1 MIAAAAWPRERP
13 EEERLLCI
21 DAAADRFA
29 DARVRD
35 LPSLLVPGDLLVVND
50 AATVPASLRGL
61 REDGTP
67 FEVRLLA
74 HEAAHAGPG
83 DGGDGARA
91 ASTRWRAV
99 LFGRGDW
106 RQRTEDRPPP
116 PCLGAGER
124 IRVAGGVVARIEAID
139 PRSPRLV
146 HLAFEGDASSMW
158 RAIYDEGRP
167 VQYAYIDAPL
177 ALWHVQSS
185 FAARPWAVEPPSA
198 GRPLT
203 FGLLQRLRRRGI
215 GVVALTHAAGLSS
228 SGDAA
233 IDALLPLPEHYDL
246 PESTARAIAAA
257 RLEGRRVVA
266 VGTTVVRA
274 LEGCAASHAG
284 TLVAGEG
291 STDLR
296 LDARSPLR
304 VVSGLLT
311 GIHEPGTSHHAL
323 MSAFA
328 RPAVHAD
335 PAAGDGGERGDLLSR
350 ALEHAASSGYLQHEF
365 GDSVIVLPYP
375 GRLVS

>member
-1 MIAAAAWPRERP
+1 VIAAAAWPREQP
-13 EEERLLCI
+13 EQERLLCI
-21 DAAADRFA
+21 DPTADRFA

-35 LPSLLVPGDLLVVND
+35 LPSLLAPGDLLVVND

-74 HEAAHAGPG
+74 HETSHAGDRR
-83 DGGDGARA
+83 DGSGR

-116 PCLGAGER
+116 PQLRTGER
-124 IRVAGGVVARIEAID
+124 IRVAGGVVARVEAID

-146 HLAFEGDASSMW
+146 LIAFEGDASSMW
-158 RAIYDEGRP
+158 HAIYDEGRP

-177 ALWHVQSS
+177 ALWHVQSP
-185 FAARPWAVEPPSA
+185 FASRPWAVEPPSA

-203 FGLLQRLRRRGI
+203 FGLLQGLRRRGI

-233 IDALLPLPEHYDL
+233 VDALLPLSEHYDL
-246 PESTARAIAAA
+246 PEPTVRAIAAT
-257 RLEGRRVVA
+257 RLEGRHVVA

-274 LEGCAASHAG
+274 LEGCAASHRG

-296 LDARSPLR
+296 LDARSLLR

-311 GIHEPGTSHHAL
+311 GIHEPGTSHYAL
-323 MSAFA
+323 MSAFM
-328 RPAVHAD
+328 PAGKVGE
-335 PAAGDGGERGDLLSR
+335 GDGARGGLLSR

-365 GDSVIVLPYP
+365 GDSVLVLPYL